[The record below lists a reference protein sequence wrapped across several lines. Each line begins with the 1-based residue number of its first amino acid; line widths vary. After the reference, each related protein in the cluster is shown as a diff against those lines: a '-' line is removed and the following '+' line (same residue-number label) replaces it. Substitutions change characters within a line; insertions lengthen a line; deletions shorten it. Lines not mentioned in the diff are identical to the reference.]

1 MNHSPQ
7 SSRSLYQVIQDSD
20 FSHLSVGISPQT
32 LFSYVA
38 TITKVVTEQQLKAIV
53 IIKTPQSTNWT
64 SVIQQFQQQNSID
77 VVYLCGDFSERS
89 SKSLANA
96 TISSAKTIPIILG
109 KNSRLKRECFLLI
122 LATGFSSLVLGQWQK
137 GKVNIDNSGKRVQQP
152 YLETIISFDPQLNEL
167 FYQELTQTIAD
178 NNPDIEIK
186 QLAFNSEK
194 SSTEKPLAEESLTE
208 KLLSNLIIEQLQ
220 KENNLANSGS
230 SWFSEMADRSA
241 NESRASLQVD
251 FLENLVGEMRSSITY
266 MKTTISLLESKQL
279 KGEQRQRYLGML
291 EAQCDRQN
299 AVISGLLELLR
310 LDVSPQ
316 ADTIVLDEF
325 VPGIV
330 STYQPLANE
339 KNIQL
344 GYTIPANLPPVIF
357 PAAWLRQIV
366 VQLLNNSLQFT
377 PPQGKVSVQAT
388 LKENQVELTIGDTGR
403 GINPQDLA
411 KIFDGFYRAKTISN
425 IPNAGAGL
433 GLTIVRQLVEKGG
446 GQISVSSKVDKG
458 SIFKISLPVMPPE
471 LT

>member
-1 MNHSPQ
+1 MNHPHQ
-7 SSRSLYQVIQDSD
+7 SSQSLYQTIQDSD
-20 FSHLSVGISPQT
+20 SSPLSVGISPKT
-32 LFSYVA
+32 LFSYVSS
-38 TITKVVTEQQLKAIV
+38 ITQVVVEQQLKATV
-53 IIKTPQSTNWT
+53 IIKPPQSTNWT
-64 SVIQQFQQQNSID
+64 PVIQQFQQQDSID

-109 KNSRLKRECFLLI
+109 KNSRLKRECFLLV
-122 LATGFSSLVLGQWQK
+122 LSNNFSSLVLGQWQK
-137 GKVNIDNSGKRVQQP
+137 GKININASGKRVQQP
-152 YLETIISFDPQLNEL
+152 YLETIVSFDCNLIEF
-167 FYQELTQTIAD
+167 FYQELTKTIAD
-178 NNPDIEIK
+178 NNPDIAIK
-186 QLAFNSEK
+186 QLAFEPEK
-194 SSTEKPLAEESLTE
+194 SIAQQ
-208 KLLSNLIIEQLQ
+208 LLSELSIKQLQ
-220 KENNLANSGS
+220 KENDLANSES
-230 SWFSEMADRSA
+230 SLFPEIADHQATDS
-241 NESRASLQVD
+241 SLGLQVD

-266 MKTTISLLESKQL
+266 MKTTISLLESKQI
-279 KGEQRQRYLGML
+279 KGEQRLRYLGML

-299 AVISGLLELLR
+299 AVISGLLELLQ
-310 LDVSPQ
+310 LGGSPQ
-316 ADTIVLDEF
+316 ADTIMLGEF

-339 KNIQL
+339 KKIQL
-344 GYTIPANLPPVIF
+344 GYTIPANLPPIIF

-388 LKENQVELTIGDTGR
+388 LKDDHVELTIGDTGR
-403 GINPQDLA
+403 GINAQDLA

-446 GQISVSSKVDKG
+446 GQISVRSKVDKG
-458 SIFKISLPVMPPE
+458 STFRISLPIMPPE